1 MKTKHLKYRKAFTV
15 VEIAICIL
23 VLSIMATV
31 MSLKP
36 DAVKQTAKRE
46 ADRVAAYV
54 YSLMEEASL
63 RHVPLNIQVGTTPE
77 GISRFVVTWNN
88 NGLTPDVSFK
98 ASPGCKYEA
107 NVKEFN
113 YNLVNK
119 RFDAGTITVHGAD
132 GKNYYVIFAGIN
144 EGRVRTS
151 KEPPPK

>member
-1 MKTKHLKYRKAFTV
+1 MKTKHLKHRKAFAV
-15 VEIAICIL
+15 VEIAICVL

-46 ADRVAAYV
+46 AERIAAYI

-63 RHVPLNIQVGTTPE
+63 RHVPLNIQVGK
-77 GISRFVVTWNN
+77 SRFIVTWNEDWR
-88 NGLTPDVSFK
+88 TQDFSFE

-107 NVKEFN
+107 NVVESTFVYNWLNERFN
-113 YNLVNK
+113 
-119 RFDAGTITVHGAD
+119 AGTITVHGAD
-132 GKNYYVIFAGIN
+132 KKRHYVILAGIN

>member
-1 MKTKHLKYRKAFTV
+1 MKTRHLKHRKAFAV
-15 VEIAICIL
+15 VEIAICVL

-46 ADRVAAYV
+46 AERVAAYI

-63 RHVPLNIQVGTTPE
+63 RHVPLNIQVGTTSA

-88 NGLTPDVSFK
+88 NWLTQDVSFE
-98 ASPGCKYEA
+98 ASQGCKYEA
-107 NVKEFN
+107 NVEEFKYDFMN
-113 YNLVNK
+113 E
-119 RFDAGTITVHGAD
+119 RFNAGTITVHGAD
-132 GKNYYVIFAGIN
+132 RKRHFVIFAGIN